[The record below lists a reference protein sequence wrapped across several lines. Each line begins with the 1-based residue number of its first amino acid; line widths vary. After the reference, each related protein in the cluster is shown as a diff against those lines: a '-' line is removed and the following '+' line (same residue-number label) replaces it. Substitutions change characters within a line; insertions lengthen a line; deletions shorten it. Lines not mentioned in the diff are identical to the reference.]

1 MNGRSIMELSIEIW
15 RENVALV
22 PQQPY
27 LFHGSVHENIS
38 LTRRAAT
45 REEVERA
52 AELAG
57 AAEFVARL
65 PRGYDTQIG
74 ERGSRLSGGEAQR
87 LAIARAFLKD
97 APLLILD
104 EPTSSLDPT
113 SEALIRAALE
123 RLMHDRTVLVVAHRL
138 STVQHADRII
148 VLERGR
154 AVASGTHAELLER
167 DGVYRRLHDLQFV
180 A

>member
-1 MNGRSIMELSIEIW
+1 M
-15 RENVALV
+15 
-22 PQQPY
+22 QQ
-27 LFHGSVHENIS
+27 
-38 LTRRAAT
+38 
-45 REEVERA
+45 
-52 AELAG
+52 
-57 AAEFVARL
+57 
-65 PRGYDTQIG
+65 
-74 ERGSRLSGGEAQR
+74 
-87 LAIARAFLKD
+87 
-97 APLLILD
+97 
-104 EPTSSLDPT
+104 
-113 SEALIRAALE
+113 ALE